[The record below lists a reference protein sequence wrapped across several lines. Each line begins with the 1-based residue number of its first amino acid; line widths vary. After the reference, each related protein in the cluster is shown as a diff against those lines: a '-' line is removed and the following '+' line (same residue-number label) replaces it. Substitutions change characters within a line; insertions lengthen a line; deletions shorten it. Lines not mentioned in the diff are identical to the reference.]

1 MNHDDARDEAAL
13 RIMPSSNSASAR
25 LRNDAFNKLY
35 LEEFMHPSRAK
46 SGLVPVHKHFVKHV
60 GV

>member
-13 RIMPSSNSASAR
+13 RSMPSSNSASAR

-35 LEEFMHPSRAK
+35 QEEFMHPSK